1 MGTIESSELENVNC
15 LTPAPPSRARSNYE
29 IQHCLSKR
37 PPPRKLF
44 YRQPT
49 LHGEDDEDKNIL
61 LSVYSSQHPQGLVSV
76 IIPTLKVEK
85 VRPGDSKPFVQ
96 DAGSIISRREGVNRA
111 NATQGLSS
119 QRQHRTAWDN
129 RDGKIHKP
137 QPGSQNPAPSRRR
150 TDTVNKPGRIQ

>member
-1 MGTIESSELENVNC
+1 M
-15 LTPAPPSRARSNYE
+15 
-29 IQHCLSKR
+29 
-37 PPPRKLF
+37 
-44 YRQPT
+44 
-49 LHGEDDEDKNIL
+49 HGEDDEDKNIL

-76 IIPTLKVEK
+76 MIPTLKVEK

-150 TDTVNKPGRIQ
+150 TQTQSISQEEYSESQIKLLGERPLWMVMYGWEQGAGRSALHICTS